1 MLLAAT
7 VTPGAAPT
15 LRDHPIESGLVPLY
29 LDGAWLASSSVEPG
43 RDLNASVPG
52 DILTDLQRAGRVP
65 DPYYNSTWSDPSF
78 VAAWNDGL
86 WTYRKSFASP
96 ASVGGSPALLVFDG
110 IRMGAMISLNGHQLG
125 NASDQ
130 FLRYTFPVGPLLKP
144 AGQINELRVVFGAEL
159 GIDCQGRWTHS
170 SQIDWSPH
178 MPPSTSQRGGVAAG
192 RSIFGFAIWKS
203 VYLLPVPECGAAVT
217 ELIVH
222 TYYAGG
228 HPVSALDRNHSGF
241 DVNVTAELSWPTP
254 VTKTIDVVGGDRGG
268 GTLTVIGSWPG
279 ASAVTVKVNQ
289 GATSATA
296 TLPASQTVSARLWQP
311 HGHGEQVRYS
321 VSATFT
327 PDCATASAAVATRL
341 IGFRHIALV
350 TVDDTD
356 PKVVAAAQAQTGT
369 GTLTM
374 FYRVNGAP
382 VYARGANKVPMDLL
396 EGRMTA
402 VAHRRL
408 VQSAVEGNFNMLRLW

>member
-1 MLLAAT
+1 M
-7 VTPGAAPT
+7 
-15 LRDHPIESGLVPLY
+15 
-29 LDGAWLASSSVEPG
+29 
-43 RDLNASVPG
+43 
-52 DILTDLQRAGRVP
+52 
-65 DPYYNSTWSDPSF
+65 
-78 VAAWNDGL
+78 
-86 WTYRKSFASP
+86 
-96 ASVGGSPALLVFDG
+96 
-110 IRMGAMISLNGHQLG
+110 
-125 NASDQ
+125 
-130 FLRYTFPVGPLLKP
+130 
-144 AGQINELRVVFGAEL
+144 
-159 GIDCQGRWTHS
+159 
-170 SQIDWSPH
+170 
-178 MPPSTSQRGGVAAG
+178 
-192 RSIFGFAIWKS
+192 
-203 VYLLPVPECGAAVT
+203 
-217 ELIVH
+217 
-222 TYYAGG
+222 
-228 HPVSALDRNHSGF
+228 
-241 DVNVTAELSWPTP
+241 
-254 VTKTIDVVGGDRGG
+254 TKTIDVVGGDRGG

-296 TLPASQTVSARLWQP
+296 TLPASQTVNARLWQP